1 MLVEGEDSDEFGLL
15 NTSITAQRPT
25 VKHTL
30 MSQAPASYCRSHS
43 FGWKCIKCSWP
54 AAWLTVTACVLLLLT
69 ALSVWYS
76 AAAFS
81 VPFALMGCRKFCI
94 LLWLRSLFLTLLEHF
109 DLIVLNAYI
118 ICGHKH
124 KASESPDTPSASSW
138 KWWVSVSA
146 PVIILRFDFSFWGV
160 FEPFV
165 QIYSVKIFKAVPLLF
180 ESATFF
186 CLYTK

>member
-1 MLVEGEDSDEFGLL
+1 
-15 NTSITAQRPT
+15 
-25 VKHTL
+25 

-146 PVIILRFDFSFWGV
+146 TVIILRFDFSFWGV
-160 FEPFV
+160 LNLLCKYTLWRSSRLSHSCLNQRPFFV
-165 QIYSVKIFKAVPLLF
+165 FIQSKIKFSPAFSKDK
-180 ESATFF
+180 SNN
-186 CLYTK
+186 K